1 MAIWIT
7 DRTQPDV
14 DRVNELH
21 DKANVGTWT
30 EEERIEWAV
39 GMKGA
44 LSYMD
49 YNRIES
55 GVSELAATLG
65 ASVSIKTNWTEEGYM
80 TANDASRWLS
90 NVSNIRAKCSGPG
103 GLPDT
108 PTSMDKL
115 TYQTMNAI
123 EEILAEVERIANDH
137 LLYCDEPICG
147 GEPYYGIC

>member
-1 MAIWIT
+1 MATWIT
-7 DRTQPDV
+7 DRTQADV

-21 DKANVGTWT
+21 DKANLGTWT
-30 EEERIEWAV
+30 EEEQGEWAA

-44 LSYMD
+44 LSYLD

-55 GVSELAATLG
+55 GVSELATALG
-65 ASVSIKTNWTEEGYM
+65 ASVTVKTDWTVEGYL
-80 TANDASRWLS
+80 TVSDASRWLV
-90 NVSNIRAKCSGPG
+90 NISNIRAKCSGPG
-103 GLPDT
+103 NLSDT
-108 PTSMDKL
+108 PASMDSL
-115 TYQTMNAI
+115 TYQTMNLI

>member
-1 MAIWIT
+1 MAVWIT
-7 DRTQPDV
+7 DRTQADV

-30 EEERIEWAV
+30 EEEQIEWAS

-44 LSYMD
+44 LSYTD

-55 GVSELAATLG
+55 GISEIAATLG
-65 ASVSIKTNWTEEGYM
+65 ASVSIKTDWTVEEYM
-80 TANDASRWLS
+80 TASDANRWLS

-103 GLPDT
+103 GLPST
-108 PTSMDKL
+108 PPSMDKL

>member
-7 DRTQPDV
+7 DRTQSDV

-30 EEERIEWAV
+30 EEERIEWAA

-65 ASVSIKTNWTEEGYM
+65 ASVSIKTDWTVEGYM
-80 TANDASRWLS
+80 TASDASRWLS

-103 GLPDT
+103 GLPNT
-108 PTSMDKL
+108 PPQHSCRFSL
-115 TYQTMNAI
+115 
-123 EEILAEVERIANDH
+123 R
-137 LLYCDEPICG
+137 PIRALHSPVRLSSRPCH
-147 GEPYYGIC
+147 PPF

>member
-7 DRTQPDV
+7 DRTQSDV

-30 EEERIEWAV
+30 EEEKIEWAA

-65 ASVSIKTNWTEEGYM
+65 APVSIKTNWTVEGYM
-80 TANDASRWLS
+80 TTSDASRWLS

-103 GLPDT
+103 GLPNT

-115 TYQTMNAI
+115 AYKTMNEI
-123 EEILAEVERIANDH
+123 EEILAKIERIANDH

>member
-7 DRTQPDV
+7 DRTQSDV

-21 DKANVGTWT
+21 DKANAGTWT
-30 EEERIEWAV
+30 EEEQIEWGA

-55 GVSELAATLG
+55 GVSELATTLG
-65 ASVSIKTNWTEEGYM
+65 AAVSIKTNWTKEGYM
-80 TANDASRWLS
+80 TASDANRWLS

-103 GLPDT
+103 GLPST

-115 TYQTMNAI
+115 TYKTMNEI
-123 EEILAEVERIANDH
+123 EEILAKIEQIANDH
-137 LLYCDEPICG
+137 LLYCGEAICG
-147 GEPYYGIC
+147 GEPYYAVY

>member
-1 MAIWIT
+1 MATWIT
-7 DRTQPDV
+7 DRTQSDV

-30 EEERIEWAV
+30 EEERIEWAA

-65 ASVSIKTNWTEEGYM
+65 ASVSIKTNWTVKGYM
-80 TANDASRWLS
+80 TTSDANRWLS

-103 GLPDT
+103 GLPST

-115 TYQTMNAI
+115 AYKTMNEI
-123 EEILAEVERIANDH
+123 EEILAKIERIANDH
-137 LLYCDEPICG
+137 LLYCGEPICG
-147 GEPYYGIC
+147 GEPYYAVY

>member
-7 DRTQPDV
+7 DRTQADV

-30 EEERIEWAV
+30 EEERIEWAA

-55 GVSELAATLG
+55 GVSELA
-65 ASVSIKTNWTEEGYM
+65 GY
-80 TANDASRWLS
+80 TWRVCFYQNRTGRW
-90 NVSNIRAKCSGPG
+90 K
-103 GLPDT
+103 DT
-108 PTSMDKL
+108 
-115 TYQTMNAI
+115 
-123 EEILAEVERIANDH
+123 
-137 LLYCDEPICG
+137 
-147 GEPYYGIC
+147 

>member
-7 DRTQPDV
+7 DRTQSDV

-30 EEERIEWAV
+30 EEERIEWAA

-65 ASVSIKTNWTEEGYM
+65 ASVSIKTDWTVEGYM
-80 TANDASRWLS
+80 TASDASRWLS

-103 GLPDT
+103 GLPNT

>member
-1 MAIWIT
+1 MATWIT
-7 DRTQPDV
+7 DRTQADV

-30 EEERIEWAV
+30 EEERIEWAA
-39 GMKGA
+39 GMKGS

-65 ASVSIKTNWTEEGYM
+65 ASVSIKTNWTVEGYM
-80 TANDASRWLS
+80 TTSDANRWLS

-103 GLPDT
+103 GLPST

-115 TYQTMNAI
+115 AYKTMNEI
-123 EEILAEVERIANDH
+123 EEILAKIERIANDH

>member
-7 DRTQPDV
+7 DRTQSDV

-21 DKANVGTWT
+21 DKANVGTWSK
-30 EEERIEWAV
+30 EEQIEWAA

-55 GVSELAATLG
+55 GVSELATTLG
-65 ASVSIKTNWTEEGYM
+65 ASVSIKTNWTVEGYM
-80 TANDASRWLS
+80 TASDASRWLS

-103 GLPDT
+103 GLPST
-108 PTSMDKL
+108 PTSMDQL

>member
-7 DRTQPDV
+7 DRTQSDV

-30 EEERIEWAV
+30 EEEQIEWVA

-55 GVSELAATLG
+55 GVSELATTLG

-80 TANDASRWLS
+80 TASDASRWLS

-103 GLPDT
+103 DLPNA

-123 EEILAEVERIANDH
+123 EEILAEIERIANDH

>member
-1 MAIWIT
+1 MATWIT
-7 DRTQPDV
+7 DRTYEDV
-14 DRVNELH
+14 SRVSEISE
-21 DKANVGTWT
+21 KGRSGTWS
-30 EEERIEWAV
+30 EEEQAEWVA

-55 GVSELAATLG
+55 GVSELATTLG
-65 ASVSIKTNWTEEGYM
+65 ASVSVKTNWTEEGYL
-80 TANDASRWLS
+80 TASDASRWLS

-103 GLPDT
+103 GLPNT

-115 TYQTMNAI
+115 TYQTMNVI
-123 EEILAEVERIANDH
+123 EEILAEVDRIANDH

>member
-7 DRTQPDV
+7 DRAQSDV

-21 DKANVGTWT
+21 DKANIGTWT
-30 EEERIEWAV
+30 EEEQIEWAA

-55 GVSELAATLG
+55 GVSGLAATLG

-80 TANDASRWLS
+80 TASDASRWLS

-103 GLPDT
+103 GLPNT

>member
-1 MAIWIT
+1 MATWIT
-7 DRTQPDV
+7 DRTQSDV

-30 EEERIEWAV
+30 EEEQAEWAA

-44 LSYMD
+44 LSYTD

-55 GVSELAATLG
+55 GISEIAATLG
-65 ASVSIKTNWTEEGYM
+65 ASVSIKTDWTVEEYM
-80 TANDASRWLS
+80 TASDANRWLS

-103 GLPDT
+103 GLPST

-115 TYQTMNAI
+115 AYKTMNEI
-123 EEILAEVERIANDH
+123 EEILAKIERIANDH

>member
-7 DRTQPDV
+7 DRTQSDV

-21 DKANVGTWT
+21 DKASVGTWT
-30 EEERIEWAV
+30 EEEQAEWAA

-44 LSYMD
+44 LSYTD
-49 YNRIES
+49 YNRVES

-65 ASVSIKTNWTEEGYM
+65 ASVSIKTNWTAEGYM
-80 TANDASRWLS
+80 TTSVANRWLS
-90 NVSNIRAKCSGPG
+90 NVSSIRAKCSGPG
-103 GLPDT
+103 GLPST

-115 TYQTMNAI
+115 AYKTMNEI
-123 EEILAEVERIANDH
+123 EEILAKIERIANDH